1 MVGRLAPKKY
11 GGRHGPSD
19 LDGKGVQPAVIVSIG
34 PAASPP
40 TTHDSRSAV
49 VPAIAKSGGLN
60 ADAEAENRAEK
71 PSGTPFQITR
81 HRLGDVG
88 KGNGRQFPQGA
99 PTSISIAFE
108 RRLPIACPAGREAL
122 PHAGAIQGLEPEPRP
137 RKGTYDVLE
146 LWRGRRRTTT

>member
-99 PTSISIAFE
+99 LEADFGPLRSASDDLLNSRQSPFISFH
-108 RRLPIACPAGREAL
+108 PAGLPSLALHPEDFQGCVRECRAPL
-122 PHAGAIQGLEPEPRP
+122 LQSA
-137 RKGTYDVLE
+137 
-146 LWRGRRRTTT
+146 